1 MTIPLPVRSCI
12 VTYLGEGRG
21 LHYSLGVSAGERLI
35 AQPIG
40 TSLDLF
46 TADQLRAYGE
56 AVRAEERE
64 RLLAV
69 AAARTGH
76 EAKAAAHHAGTW
88 YEAYAHHLAA
98 HKAMCDLIDA
108 VWQDAAAI
116 RSASPPQCTAPPSE
130 PQ

>member
-64 RLLAV
+64 CLRV
-69 AAARTGH
+69 MIAALHR
-76 EAKAAAHHAGTW
+76 EAKGQHNLYHCLSVELFGD
-88 YEAYAHHLAA
+88 E
-98 HKAMCDLIDA
+98 
-108 VWQDAAAI
+108 AI

-130 PQ
+130 PR

>member
-21 LHYSLGVSAGERLI
+21 LHYSLGVAAGERLI

-64 RLLAV
+64 RIRTAIMAQHAAAKGQHNLYHCLAV
-69 AAARTGH
+69 ELFG
-76 EAKAAAHHAGTW
+76 
-88 YEAYAHHLAA
+88 
-98 HKAMCDLIDA
+98 D
-108 VWQDAAAI
+108 AAI
-116 RSASPPQCTAPPSE
+116 RKGE
-130 PQ
+130 

>member
-56 AVRAEERE
+56 AVRAEERAAILDIAMRRSLLSDNLDQLRGYECCKEGIIASIKE
-64 RLLAV
+64 R
-69 AAARTGH
+69 
-76 EAKAAAHHAGTW
+76 
-88 YEAYAHHLAA
+88 
-98 HKAMCDLIDA
+98 
-108 VWQDAAAI
+108 AAAI
-116 RSASPPQCTAPPSE
+116 RAAAPPQCTDQPSE